1 LLPEEVESMSE
12 PNFQTVRLSKGKH
25 TSPDEGAC
33 VIELAS
39 MLAGEPF
46 SDRPNSVCP
55 VIASFMRAYNDTLA
69 AYDREELYP
78 YAAAVVGSASSNSV
92 TRARAGVMRNWVADR
107 RSLRWLRL
115 PVPICM
121 CDWVAVTAA
130 RLAVAMPPEQRRT
143 EVTHLMRALLA
154 IGHEP
159 GRGRVL
165 AGAEEY
171 SGGRAPSAVGD

>member
-1 LLPEEVESMSE
+1 MSE

-33 VIELAS
+33 VVELAS

-55 VIASFMRAYNDTLA
+55 VIASFMRAYNDSLP
-69 AYDREELYP
+69 AYDRDELYP
-78 YAAAVVGSASSNSV
+78 FAAAIVDSAATNSV

-130 RLAVAMPPEQRRT
+130 RIAVALPPKQRRA
-143 EVTHLMRALLA
+143 EVANLIRSLLA
-154 IGHEP
+154 IGREP
-159 GRGRVL
+159 GG
-165 AGAEEY
+165 AGGILVGVEQF
-171 SGGRAPSAVGD
+171 SDGRAPSPVGD